1 MHLEP
6 CITAPRQIFLLIQS
20 GVIDQMQPLC
30 ACYPLELE
38 QTWGRSVWRHWA
50 SVLLWGEENDFSP
63 CEEVMA
69 LSDRHHKQAKSKC
82 SESSSSVLSLV
93 SENKAAHP
101 ICFKRCTS
109 SNTLRGPAPLAS
121 LLWDTWSMK
130 HLSQLSQSLRQVI
143 AVETSH
149 LQIILN
155 GGRCGYFQ
163 MTSLLPPPPHTH
175 TLKVPIRWQALKEQ
189 RRWVPRIEI
198 NANSPCADRQILH
211 SSSSGGQTLWCYLTL
226 TSHYNCV
233 QV

>member
-130 HLSQLSQSLRQVI
+130 HLSQLSQSLGQVI

-163 MTSLLPPPPHTH
+163 MTSLLPPPTHTH

-211 SSSSGGQTLWCYLTL
+211 SCKLWWANTVMLSDLNITL
-226 TSHYNCV
+226 
-233 QV
+233 

>member
-63 CEEVMA
+63 CEDVMA

-130 HLSQLSQSLRQVI
+130 HLSQLSQSLGQVI

-163 MTSLLPPPPHTH
+163 MTSLLPPPHTH
-175 TLKVPIRWQALKEQ
+175 THLRSRSGDKPLRSRGGGYLASKSMQTVRVQTDRSYTLQALVGKHCDVI
-189 RRWVPRIEI
+189 WP
-198 NANSPCADRQILH
+198 
-211 SSSSGGQTLWCYLTL
+211 
-226 TSHYNCV
+226 
-233 QV
+233 